1 VPSLQKLRDRIARAQ
16 QKIKRFHQAGSEA
29 YHYHHTLHST
39 LFRLDESLQAVILLL
54 ERNMWHQAVPLLR
67 TLYETS
73 LNFYLDWLAP
83 QQMHAFFALDSVLDN
98 EGLRQC
104 VDSLSTFERE
114 NGTQSINKSVRNA
127 VARTFELVRNVRQ
140 KAELSPLGVQFY
152 KNMYSFMSRVAHQ
165 DFEVVA
171 NFAHTLERP
180 ERPRFE
186 RQTMESLLMSADVIV
201 AKVVLR
207 VLDDVGD
214 VESGGTATPE

>member
-1 VPSLQKLRDRIARAQ
+1 
-16 QKIKRFHQAGSEA
+16 
-29 YHYHHTLHST
+29 
-39 LFRLDESLQAVILLL
+39 
-54 ERNMWHQAVPLLR
+54 
-67 TLYETS
+67 
-73 LNFYLDWLAP
+73 
-83 QQMHAFFALDSVLDN
+83 
-98 EGLRQC
+98 
-104 VDSLSTFERE
+104 
-114 NGTQSINKSVRNA
+114 
-127 VARTFELVRNVRQ
+127 
-140 KAELSPLGVQFY
+140 
-152 KNMYSFMSRVAHQ
+152 MSRVAHQ